1 MAPLTLALPF
11 LFLPALVL
19 SADPIHVPLTRR
31 GTHKKLDLNKEA
43 LRLRTKYGFGEAA
56 AKASRRATV
65 GRRGTAAGIP
75 VTNQVFSFLSE
86 KSSCWLTAACR
97 TTIQAILE
105 QSQLA
110 HRE

>member
-65 GRRGTAAGIP
+65 GRRGTAAGIA

-86 KSSCWLTAACR
+86 KSSCWLTDTCR